1 MNLSISQ
8 WLLFGQALFLALSII
23 FILMQQRGTGL
34 SSAFGGGNEV
44 YLTRRGIEKWV
55 VNLTILSIAGF
66 IILRFLS
73 LYIG

>member
-1 MNLSISQ
+1 MNFNISQ
-8 WLLFGQALFLALSII
+8 WLLLGQSVFLGLSII
-23 FILMQQRGTGL
+23 FILMQERGTGL

-55 VNLTILSIAGF
+55 VNLTILSISGF

-73 LYIG
+73 LYLG